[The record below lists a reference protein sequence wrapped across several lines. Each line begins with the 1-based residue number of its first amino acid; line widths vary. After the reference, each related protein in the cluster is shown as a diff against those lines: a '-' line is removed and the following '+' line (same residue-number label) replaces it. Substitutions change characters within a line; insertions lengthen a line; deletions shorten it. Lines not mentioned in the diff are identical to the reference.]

1 MLFNSFDFVFF
12 FLPIT
17 WALYQLVRL
26 TWLRPVLL
34 TISGY
39 VFYAWGR
46 PWIALLLFASSTTDF
61 LLGLWMDGTEN
72 RRARQGFLLG
82 SLVFNLGLLGTFKY
96 SGWLFAN
103 LNGAMTAAGL
113 TWKLPVLTVPLPP
126 GISFYT
132 FQSLAYIIDIY
143 RRKLRAHRHI
153 WDYWSFV
160 AFFPQLF
167 AGPIERAGHLLPQL
181 THPRKR
187 VNFRAME
194 WGLFMVLWGLLKKVV
209 VADNMGNLVELCR
222 GNMAVHGAGM
232 VLALAFTV
240 QIYADFSGYTDIARG
255 CARLF
260 GVRLR
265 RNFLTP
271 YFSCSPSEF
280 WQRWHISLSSW
291 IRDYLYIPLGGNRYG
306 ALRTVRN
313 VLVTM
318 LLAGLWHGAGWFFI
332 AWGLYHGLLLV
343 LYRLWPLDAWL
354 KSALGD
360 IGKVMAAIC
369 FFGLTVA
376 GWVLFYLG
384 SNGTFAEVFFPAYAA
399 APAVGLGALAYG
411 LCLFALPLVLTDWL
425 GYRKNREFIDLWP
438 HLPPAG
444 KTLLYVLVFYLI
456 VMFGARENHEFI
468 YFRF

>member
-1 MLFNSFDFVFF
+1 
-12 FLPIT
+12 
-17 WALYQLVRL
+17 
-26 TWLRPVLL
+26 
-34 TISGY
+34 
-39 VFYAWGR
+39 
-46 PWIALLLFASSTTDF
+46 
-61 LLGLWMDGTEN
+61 
-72 RRARQGFLLG
+72 
-82 SLVFNLGLLGTFKY
+82 
-96 SGWLFAN
+96 
-103 LNGAMTAAGL
+103 
-113 TWKLPVLTVPLPP
+113 
-126 GISFYT
+126 
-132 FQSLAYIIDIY
+132 
-143 RRKLRAHRHI
+143 
-153 WDYWSFV
+153 
-160 AFFPQLF
+160 
-167 AGPIERAGHLLPQL
+167 
-181 THPRKR
+181 
-187 VNFRAME
+187 
-194 WGLFMVLWGLLKKVV
+194 VLWGLLKKVV

-222 GNMAVHGAGM
+222 GNMAVRGSGV

-291 IRDYLYIPLGGNRYG
+291 IRDYVYIPLGGNRCG
-306 ALRTVRN
+306 ALGAVRN

-343 LYRLWPLDAWL
+343 LYRLFPLDAWL
-354 KSALGD
+354 TNAWGS

-384 SNGTFAEVFFPAYAA
+384 SNGTFGEVFFPAHAA
-399 APAVGLGALAYG
+399 VPAVGLGALAYG

-444 KTLLYVLVFYLI
+444 KTLLYVLVFYAI
-456 VMFGARENHEFI
+456 VMFGARDSHEFI